1 MSAPNDRISH
11 ENQNGS
17 QSNGKQNPN
26 HMSSQILEHG
36 DIFFFYRPKVGARE
50 ISGIDDIRRFFMI
63 TATDSRQPGTE
74 IDGKMDAR
82 IKEEKQDS
90 IRDGEAGDRM
100 IATDNASTWY
110 RLFTIGKKSLPEVRH
125 TEARRSERYW
135 AKIGGIFH
143 DSKVLTNELLS
154 SEYREGD
161 SARPVGEGKY
171 AIISHKNHAELAYV
185 LEMPKEPGKAQ
196 KELGIEKE
204 ASYIVSVINPK
215 VPVPEGY
222 PSTEQPPQY
231 PESIL
236 VGLESK
242 ENFIP
247 LSKDI
252 RLIDYLNAQ
261 VILIGA
267 REGKDVLMKE
277 IGIDIKEEEETEQT
291 ADIFGKLQIE
301 RKRTPIRPLVEG
313 KFE

>member
-1 MSAPNDRISH
+1 
-11 ENQNGS
+11 
-17 QSNGKQNPN
+17 
-26 HMSSQILEHG
+26 
-36 DIFFFYRPKVGARE
+36 
-50 ISGIDDIRRFFMI
+50 
-63 TATDSRQPGTE
+63 
-74 IDGKMDAR
+74 
-82 IKEEKQDS
+82 
-90 IRDGEAGDRM
+90 
-100 IATDNASTWY
+100 
-110 RLFTIGKKSLPEVRH
+110 
-125 TEARRSERYW
+125 
-135 AKIGGIFH
+135 
-143 DSKVLTNELLS
+143 
-154 SEYREGD
+154 
-161 SARPVGEGKY
+161 
-171 AIISHKNHAELAYV
+171 
-185 LEMPKEPGKAQ
+185 MPKEPGKAQ
-196 KELGIEKE
+196 EELGIEKE

-222 PSTEQPPQY
+222 PSTEQPPEY

-277 IGIDIKEEEETEQT
+277 IGINIKEEEETGQT

-301 RKRTPIRPLVEG
+301 RKRTPVRPLVEG

>member
-1 MSAPNDRISH
+1 MSAPNDHLSD
-11 ENQNGS
+11 ENKKGKS
-17 QSNGKQNPN
+17 ANGKQNQDD
-26 HMSSQILEHG
+26 MSSQILEHG
-36 DIFFFYRPKVGARE
+36 DIFFFYRPKVAARE
-50 ISGIDDIRRFFMI
+50 VTGLDDIRRFFMV
-63 TATDSRQPGTE
+63 TATDTRQPDTGTE
-74 IDGKMDAR
+74 GKTQVGTKNETQDPIPEMGPDGQTKP
-82 IKEEKQDS
+82 
-90 IRDGEAGDRM
+90 
-100 IATDNASTWY
+100 TTLSTWY

-143 DSKVLTNELLS
+143 DPKDLTNELLS
-154 SEYREGD
+154 PEYREGD

-171 AIISHKNHAELAYV
+171 AIVSHKNHAELAYI
-185 LEMPKEPGKAQ
+185 LEMPKEPGRAQ

-215 VPVPEGY
+215 VPVPDGY
-222 PSTEQPPQY
+222 PSKEQPPEY

-236 VGLESK
+236 VGLEPK

-267 REGKDVLMKE
+267 REGKDVLKKE
-277 IGIDIKEEEETEQT
+277 IGIDIEDEEETEQT
-291 ADIFGKLQIE
+291 ADIYSKLQIE
-301 RKRTPIRPLVEG
+301 KKRTPVRPLVEG

>member
-1 MSAPNDRISH
+1 
-11 ENQNGS
+11 
-17 QSNGKQNPN
+17 
-26 HMSSQILEHG
+26 
-36 DIFFFYRPKVGARE
+36 
-50 ISGIDDIRRFFMI
+50 
-63 TATDSRQPGTE
+63 
-74 IDGKMDAR
+74 
-82 IKEEKQDS
+82 
-90 IRDGEAGDRM
+90 
-100 IATDNASTWY
+100 
-110 RLFTIGKKSLPEVRH
+110 
-125 TEARRSERYW
+125 
-135 AKIGGIFH
+135 
-143 DSKVLTNELLS
+143 
-154 SEYREGD
+154 
-161 SARPVGEGKY
+161 
-171 AIISHKNHAELAYV
+171 
-185 LEMPKEPGKAQ
+185 MPKEPGKAQ
-196 KELGIEKE
+196 EELGIEKE

-222 PSTEQPPQY
+222 PSTEQPPEY

-277 IGIDIKEEEETEQT
+277 IGINIKEEEETEQT

-301 RKRTPIRPLVEG
+301 RKRTPVRPLVEG